1 MDATTEFLISPKET
15 SCRLDLY
22 LKKRFPMLSRSRLQ
36 GLIKRAGITVNG
48 RSVKPSYRLRPED
61 RVRLDLPT
69 YEPPKIQPQTI
80 PLEVVYEDD
89 SILLIN
95 KPAGMVVH
103 PAPGHY
109 EGTLVNALLARDPK
123 IFKSSDGE
131 DRPGI
136 VHRLDKDTSGLLVV
150 AKTESA
156 HQVLARQFKAHT
168 IHRIYLALAL
178 GILKPAKGRIDLAIG
193 RDRWERKKIS
203 MRTTRPKEA
212 VTEYRAI
219 ERFKFA
225 SLLEIK
231 PLTGRTHQIRVH
243 LASIKHPILGDAV
256 YGGRK
261 AARLG
266 EHLIPRQ
273 MLHAHTLG
281 FLHPVTRQ
289 PMEFSAPMPPD
300 MEAVLT
306 GLRRASET
314 AQSNQQTPLPPL

>member
-1 MDATTEFLISPKET
+1 MSPLTEFLISSKEA
-15 SCRLDLY
+15 SSRLDHY
-22 LKKRFPMLSRSRLQ
+22 LKKRFPTLSRSRLQ
-36 GLIKRAGITVNG
+36 GLIKQAGVTVND
-48 RSVKPSYRLRPED
+48 RPVKPGYRLRPED

-69 YEPPKIQPQTI
+69 YEPRKIRPEAI
-80 PLEVVYEDD
+80 PLDVVYEDD
-89 SILLIN
+89 SVLIIH

-123 IFKSSDGE
+123 IFKTSSGE

-150 AKTESA
+150 AKSEAA
-156 HQVLARQFKAHT
+156 HQALARQFKRHT

-178 GILKPAKGRIDLAIG
+178 GIVRPGKGRIELAIG

-203 MRTTRPKEA
+203 IRTTRPKDA
-212 VTEYRAI
+212 VTEYRVM
-219 ERFKFA
+219 ERFTAA
-225 SLLEIK
+225 SLLEIR

-243 LASIKHPILGDAV
+243 LASIKHPVLGDAV

-261 AARLG
+261 VARLG
-266 EHLIPRQ
+266 EMEIPRQ
-273 MLHAHTLG
+273 MLHARTLG
-281 FLHPVTRQ
+281 FLHPETGQ

-300 MEAVLT
+300 MAAVLAY
-306 GLRRASET
+306 LREPS
-314 AQSNQQTPLPPL
+314 

>member
-1 MDATTEFLISPKET
+1 MSPLTEFLISSKEA
-15 SCRLDLY
+15 SSRLDHY
-22 LKKRFPMLSRSRLQ
+22 LKKRFPTLSRSRLQ
-36 GLIKRAGITVNG
+36 GLIKQAGVTVND
-48 RSVKPSYRLRPED
+48 RPVKPGYRLRPED

-69 YEPPKIQPQTI
+69 YEPRKIRPEAI
-80 PLEVVYEDD
+80 PLDVVYEDD
-89 SILLIN
+89 SVLIIH

-123 IFKSSDGE
+123 IFKTSSGE

-150 AKTESA
+150 AKSEAA
-156 HQVLARQFKAHT
+156 HQALARQFKRHT

-178 GILKPAKGRIDLAIG
+178 GIVRPGKGRIELAIG

-203 MRTTRPKEA
+203 IRTTRPKDA
-212 VTEYRAI
+212 VTEYRVM
-219 ERFKFA
+219 ERFTAA
-225 SLLEIK
+225 SLLEIR

-243 LASIKHPILGDAV
+243 LASIKHPVLGDAV

-261 AARLG
+261 VARLG
-266 EHLIPRQ
+266 EMEIPRQ
-273 MLHAHTLG
+273 MLHARTLG
-281 FLHPVTRQ
+281 FLHPETGQ

-300 MEAVLT
+300 MAAVLAY
-306 GLRRASET
+306 LRES
-314 AQSNQQTPLPPL
+314 S

>member
-1 MDATTEFLISPKET
+1 MSPLTEFLISSKEA
-15 SCRLDLY
+15 SSRLDHY
-22 LKKRFPMLSRSRLQ
+22 LKKRFPSLSRSPLQ
-36 GLIKRAGITVNG
+36 GLIKQAGVTVND
-48 RSVKPSYRLRPED
+48 RPVKPGYRLRPED

-69 YEPPKIQPQTI
+69 YEPRKIRPEAI
-80 PLEVVYEDD
+80 PLDVVYEDD
-89 SILLIN
+89 SVLIIH

-123 IFKSSDGE
+123 IFKTSSGE

-150 AKTESA
+150 AKSEAA
-156 HQVLARQFKAHT
+156 HQALARQFKRHT

-178 GILKPAKGRIDLAIG
+178 GIVRPGKGRIELAIG

-203 MRTTRPKEA
+203 IRTTRPKDA
-212 VTEYRAI
+212 VTEYRVM
-219 ERFKFA
+219 ERFTA
-225 SLLEIK
+225 APHLEIR

-243 LASIKHPILGDAV
+243 LASIKHPVLGDAV

-261 AARLG
+261 VARLG
-266 EHLIPRQ
+266 EMEIPRQ
-273 MLHAHTLG
+273 MLHARTLG
-281 FLHPVTRQ
+281 FLHPETGQ

-300 MEAVLT
+300 MAAVL
-306 GLRRASET
+306 A
-314 AQSNQQTPLPPL
+314 